1 MLDMRYHV
9 ASLIAVF
16 LALAIGI
23 LLGTVIVDKGV
34 ISNQQSAL
42 VKRIEANF
50 TALRD
55 ENRSLKA
62 ELYQKREFENKSFPV
77 VVQNKLSDT
86 KVIIISTG
94 TLSDGSLISNI
105 ADDLKKAGAATNTV
119 WVQGDFKIN
128 DDALATLQPYFQDQ
142 LSKNNA
148 REEILKKMVADIVK
162 GAEDSATAANETGSS
177 YLQQLK
183 DLRYIKSDIDF
194 NAQVAP
200 VSKFVIVGG
209 SETNEDPKN
218 TDLPIIS
225 ELKALGVRVVGV
237 ESTTCKKSYMPFYQ
251 ATEIPT
257 VDNVDQRIGVISM
270 IYALAGADGNYG
282 LKKTAAQLMPNLITP

>member
-77 VVQNKLSDT
+77 VVQDKLVGS
-86 KVIIISTG
+86 KVVIISTG
-94 TLSDGSLISNI
+94 TLADGSVVSNI
-105 ADDLKKAGAATNTV
+105 ADDLKKAGAAVNTV

-128 DDALATLQPYFQDQ
+128 DEALTVLQPYFQDQ

-148 REEILKKMVADIVK
+148 REEILKKMVDDIVK
-162 GAEDSATAANETGSS
+162 GVEESATAANETRAG

-183 DLRYIKSDIDF
+183 NLRYIKSDIDF
-194 NAQVAP
+194 NSPTTSVLK
-200 VSKFVIVGG
+200 VVIVGG

-218 TDLPIIS
+218 IDLPIIT
-225 ELKALGVRVVGV
+225 ELKTLGVRVVGV
-237 ESTTCKKSYMPFYQ
+237 ESATCKKSYMTFYQ
-251 ATEIPT
+251 ASEIPT

-282 LKKTAAQLMPNLITP
+282 LKKTAAQLMPNLVTP